1 MQKGLFNHAGLGNP
15 ENHAAH
21 EPHKMSCTLAD
32 PSAAAPALT
41 WWRSSDLQVQAQLY
55 PTVST
60 DVSQEFL
67 PSLLHDTS
75 GNQKCLQ
82 SNSLATCHKK
92 GHVKIYMRP
101 KLCQGFTVTGIS
113 AESSPATAHIP
124 KISGLKM
131 NFCSSYMPRHMLWS
145 RVMFLNIQNTLLMR
159 NVLPFPHWSPF
170 HCMVLPQKCHASSFP
185 VTLTLNW
192 RSAFRFSI

>member
-1 MQKGLFNHAGLGNP
+1 
-15 ENHAAH
+15 
-21 EPHKMSCTLAD
+21 MSCTLAD

-41 WWRSSDLQVQAQLY
+41 WCRSSGLLVQAQLY

-131 NFCSSYMPRHMLWS
+131 NICSSYMPRHMLWS

-159 NVLPFPHWSPF
+159 DWEQFQN
-170 HCMVLPQKCHASSFP
+170 KCFTFCTLISLSLYGSAPKMSCFIISSH
-185 VTLTLNW
+185 TDLKLKICLSLLNL
-192 RSAFRFSI
+192 RK